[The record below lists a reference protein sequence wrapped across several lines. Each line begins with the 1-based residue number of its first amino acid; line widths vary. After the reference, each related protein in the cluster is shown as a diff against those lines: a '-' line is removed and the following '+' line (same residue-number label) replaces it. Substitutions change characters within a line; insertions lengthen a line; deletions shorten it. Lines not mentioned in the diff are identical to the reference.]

1 MGAGNGI
8 RLASLPAV
16 LLLTPWGTFTRE
28 LVRLARGPAGER
40 RLAPAQRRD
49 ASGGSAVAL
58 QRDAA
63 EVHARWRA
71 ARACRR
77 EPGHGR
83 AREPAEHRRTSV
95 RSADDRARGC
105 RRFAVMRMHARDP
118 DDGASRLARICVP
131 ADVRAERRPLR
142 DELFVAVQPAR

>member
-28 LVRLARGPAGER
+28 LVRLALEHSGRTSARAGNR
-40 RLAPAQRRD
+40 VAG
-49 ASGGSAVAL
+49 GGSAVTL

-63 EVHARWRA
+63 EVHACRSA
-71 ARACRR
+71 ARAFRR

-83 AREPAEHRRTSV
+83 ARQPAEHRSSSA
-95 RSADDRARGC
+95 RSAADRARGC
-105 RRFAVMRMHARDP
+105 RRFAVWW
-118 DDGASRLARICVP
+118 RLALTPYPPLPSETGEGGSAVGDRC
-131 ADVRAERRPLR
+131 RR
-142 DELFVAVQPAR
+142 

>member
-28 LVRLARGPAGER
+28 LVRLALEHSGRTSARAGNR
-40 RLAPAQRRD
+40 VAG
-49 ASGGSAVAL
+49 GGSAVTL

-63 EVHARWRA
+63 EVHACRRA
-71 ARACRR
+71 ARALRR

-83 AREPAEHRRTSV
+83 ARQPAKHRSSSE
-95 RSADDRARGC
+95 RSAADRARGC
-105 RRFAVMRMHARDP
+105 RRFAVWPRRSALTP
-118 DDGASRLARICVP
+118 LTSLSR
-131 ADVRAERRPLR
+131 RR
-142 DELFVAVQPAR
+142 